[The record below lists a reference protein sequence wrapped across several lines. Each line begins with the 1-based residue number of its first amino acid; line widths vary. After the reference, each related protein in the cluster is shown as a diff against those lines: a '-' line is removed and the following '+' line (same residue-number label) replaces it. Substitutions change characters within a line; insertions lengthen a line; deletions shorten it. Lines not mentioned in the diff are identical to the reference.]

1 MSCKKLNPKNEKT
14 LPEKSLVSQ
23 NKNIVNNMDDELH
36 PTLQWY
42 NKMKFVY
49 YSGNMTMSNKSGEWK
64 KWLIGDNAN
73 KDVKFSWKDP
83 KLRMQLNNKSGYAI
97 LTGNESKISVID
109 IDDSTLEHNKKLME
123 VMKYCNTIAITKP
136 NHYHYYFKYNPK
148 LKNTQDSE
156 LSLDIRN
163 DGGLIYAPPT
173 YYRDRNNEMKEVVYK
188 FMKKDNNLLEVSQE
202 IIDCLQS
209 IKKDY
214 YIINHNGFI
223 DDDEEEKP
231 KKKEKKEIK
240 VDKIDNVKLNN
251 KIVSLLNLL
260 NDKRCDEYTD
270 WINIGMICYNEGLLK
285 DEWIEWSKK
294 SDKFDLNECNRQWSH
309 FRLKD
314 KKLGLG
320 TLCKMV
326 KEDKKDAFKKW
337 QVEYNETDD
346 CFNKKLQTMC
356 HADWANI
363 YYTKNKNKYIVSKTK
378 EWYEYDKYNVLINQ
392 NGVPSSLLN
401 DITDTLQAYLIE
413 KRNNIM
419 PVNDDGTPNEYH
431 NAIMALIKKNYVNL
445 GSFSYGSGI
454 IKYLEQLYMNLRL
467 DDLIDAN
474 INVLAFD
481 NKIFDIKLKDFRP
494 IEATDYITKTTKT
507 KAPTIDEDFKECY
520 YKKINKLLLSIFNTK
535 EQVDYWL
542 KITSLS
548 LFTNKFE
555 SLYLLCGSGGNGK
568 GVLSNILVKILGE
581 YMYIAN
587 NTFLTEKIKGGQ
599 ANSTLAKCRG
609 VRYLLVSE
617 PDDGSND
624 AEFNVEFIKQITGN
638 DPITTRD
645 LYKSNMTFYPQ
656 LTPFVQCNK
665 KPRLGKIDGGIQRR
679 LKIHN
684 YPNKFVSNPTKENE
698 KKIDT
703 SLKTSMDDNFYN
715 YFMLLLLETARD
727 NIDLKQIDQPKCNED
742 ETNEYFNENNP
753 VKNYIDMRLTYK
765 KDAKIK
771 LKDAYDDFRNKFE
784 DNMTMKRFKEELIR
798 NELIVA
804 KKSDIYIINIEFIK
818 ETKEKE
824 FLDDDEA
831 KNPLD
836 L

>member
-1 MSCKKLNPKNEKT
+1 
-14 LPEKSLVSQ
+14 
-23 NKNIVNNMDDELH
+23 
-36 PTLQWY
+36 
-42 NKMKFVY
+42 
-49 YSGNMTMSNKSGEWK
+49 
-64 KWLIGDNAN
+64 
-73 KDVKFSWKDP
+73 
-83 KLRMQLNNKSGYAI
+83 
-97 LTGNESKISVID
+97 
-109 IDDSTLEHNKKLME
+109 
-123 VMKYCNTIAITKP
+123 
-136 NHYHYYFKYNPK
+136 
-148 LKNTQDSE
+148 
-156 LSLDIRN
+156 
-163 DGGLIYAPPT
+163 
-173 YYRDRNNEMKEVVYK
+173 
-188 FMKKDNNLLEVSQE
+188 
-202 IIDCLQS
+202 
-209 IKKDY
+209 
-214 YIINHNGFI
+214 
-223 DDDEEEKP
+223 
-231 KKKEKKEIK
+231 
-240 VDKIDNVKLNN
+240 
-251 KIVSLLNLL
+251 
-260 NDKRCDEYTD
+260 
-270 WINIGMICYNEGLLK
+270 MICYNEGLLK
-285 DEWIEWSKK
+285 NEWIEWSKK
-294 SDKFDLNECNRQWSH
+294 SKKFDLDECNRQWSY

-320 TLCKMV
+320 SLCKMV
-326 KEDKKDAFKKW
+326 KEDKKDLFKKW

-378 EWYEYDKYNVLINQ
+378 DWYEYDKYNVLINQ

-445 GSFSYGSGI
+445 GSFTYGSGI

-474 INVLAFD
+474 INVIAFD
-481 NKIFDIKLKDFRP
+481 DMIFDIKLKDFRP
-494 IEATDYITKTTKT
+494 IEANDFITKTTKT
-507 KAPTIDEDFKECY
+507 KAPKIDEDLKDGY
-520 YKKINKLLLSIFNTK
+520 MKKINKLLLSIFNTK
-535 EQVDYWL
+535 EQVEYWL

-656 LTPFVQCNK
+656 LTPFVQCNN

-703 SLKTSMDDNFYN
+703 SLKTSMDDNFYS
-715 YFMLLLLETARD
+715 YFMLLLLETAKD

-742 ETNEYFNENNP
+742 ETNEYFMENDP

-765 KDAKIK
+765 KDARIK
-771 LKDAYDDFRNKFE
+771 LRDAFDDFKNNFVCKM
-784 DNMTMKRFKEELIR
+784 DMDRFKKELKR
-798 NELIVA
+798 NDYKVD
-804 KKSDIYIINIEFIK
+804 KKSGVICIFDVEFIK
-818 ETKEKE
+818 ETKND
-824 FLDDDEA
+824 FLDDEDDG

-836 L
+836 I